1 MKVLALNSSARTGHE
16 SKTEMLLD
24 ALVQGMRDAG
34 AEVEV
39 VNLRK
44 KKINYCAGCFTCWTK
59 TPGKCIHQDDMTGEL
74 LDKWIAADLC
84 VYATPLFHYTVN
96 AEMKAFIERTLPAI
110 EPYMIV
116 QEDGEVT
123 HPHRYE
129 SLPEAVILSVAGFPH
144 MEVFDELSHYV
155 NFLFG
160 KAGGLKAE
168 IYRPGAE
175 FLDGPLGEPYKKSVL
190 EATRQ
195 AGGQLITDG
204 AISEATM
211 AQITQPIGMNLD
223 EVARAANMFWDTAI
237 NAGVSPREFGKQ
249 KLVPRPRDIADLLL
263 LLQVGFNPAKAANF
277 KATVQFDFTGQP
289 EGSCYLKIADGVMQT
304 CQGAAEAPDAVLA
317 TSFELWADVMTGKAD
332 PMPLFMSQQIK
343 ATGDLA
349 VIMGMQQLFT

>member
-24 ALVQGMRDAG
+24 ALVKGMREAG

-74 LDKWIAADLC
+74 LDKWVAADLC

-96 AEMKAFIERTLPAI
+96 AQMKTFIERTLPAI

-116 QEDGEVT
+116 QEDGEVV
-123 HPHRYE
+123 HPHRYD

-144 MEVFDELSHYV
+144 MEVFDVLSHYV
-155 NFLFG
+155 QFLFG

-175 FLDGPLGEPYKKSVL
+175 FLDGPFGEPYKKAVL

-195 AGGQLITDG
+195 AGSQLITDG
-204 AISEATM
+204 AVADTTM
-211 AQITQPIGMNLD
+211 AEITKPIGMNFD
-223 EVARAANMFWDTAI
+223 EVARVANMFWDTAI

-249 KLVPRPRDIADLLL
+249 KMVPRPHDIADFLL
-263 LLQVGFNPAKAANF
+263 LLQMGFNPAKAGDF
-277 KATVQFDFTGQP
+277 KCTIQYDFTGQA
-289 EGSCYLKIADGVMQT
+289 EGSCYMTVADGAMQT
-304 CQGAAEAPDAVLA
+304 GEGPAESADAVIN
-317 TSFELWADVMTGKAD
+317 TPFELWADVMSGKTD
-332 PMPLFMSQQIK
+332 PAPLFMSQQIK

-349 VIMGMQQLFT
+349 VIMGMQQLFA